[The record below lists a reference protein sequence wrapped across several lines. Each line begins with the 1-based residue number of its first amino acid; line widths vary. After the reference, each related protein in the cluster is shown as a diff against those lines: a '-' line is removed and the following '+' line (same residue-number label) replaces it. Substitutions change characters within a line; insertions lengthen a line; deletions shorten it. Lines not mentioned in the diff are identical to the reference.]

1 LLFFFSLFDRAS
13 VHSLQYTW
21 SCFLLTCGLNVNSNW
36 SHKKKIMWFVF
47 VVCSKYRSNHKNK
60 HSFEIQSSA
69 MFWNFTDNVLWWY
82 FWHRSFRFNLAL
94 PNCKKLSP
102 CHVPHNLDVHV
113 FGSQAGTGHKNKA
126 RTEKRE
132 VSDLNSNVRLVL
144 EASSYPVSCH

>member
-1 LLFFFSLFDRAS
+1 LLFFFFFFCRAS
-13 VHSLQYTW
+13 VHSLQHTW
-21 SCFLLTCGLNVNSNW
+21 SCFLLTYGLNVNSNGP
-36 SHKKKIMWFVF
+36 HKEKIVWFVF
-47 VVCSKYRSNHKNK
+47 VICSKRRCNHKNK
-60 HSFEIQSSA
+60 HSFR
-69 MFWNFTDNVLWWY
+69 LWWY

-102 CHVPHNLDVHV
+102 CHVPQNLDVHV